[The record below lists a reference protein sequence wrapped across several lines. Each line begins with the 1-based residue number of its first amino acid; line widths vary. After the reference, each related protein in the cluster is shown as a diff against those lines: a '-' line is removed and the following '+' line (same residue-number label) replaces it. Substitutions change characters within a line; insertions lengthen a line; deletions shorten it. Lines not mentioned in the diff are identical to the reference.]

1 MTGIN
6 STLINSENK
15 ENIVNSLNDSS
26 LKLLELLNVNHG
38 TLYTITSG
46 VGKDKFE
53 RVEQYAHITIKVD
66 DLNKVAQGMASLAS
80 IISLNPSFRS
90 EKTN

>member
-6 STLINSENK
+6 STLLNSENK

-46 VGKDKFE
+46 GGGGINPNE
-53 RVEQYAHITIKVD
+53 LNNTHI
-66 DLNKVAQGMASLAS
+66 LLLRLMS
-80 IISLNPSFRS
+80 
-90 EKTN
+90 